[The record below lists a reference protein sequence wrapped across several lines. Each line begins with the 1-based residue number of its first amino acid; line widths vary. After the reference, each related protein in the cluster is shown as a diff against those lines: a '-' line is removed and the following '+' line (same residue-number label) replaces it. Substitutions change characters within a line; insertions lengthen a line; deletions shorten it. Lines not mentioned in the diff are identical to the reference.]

1 MKTKVLYL
9 GALFLIG
16 AAAQAKTTPTVQKSV
31 NIEVKSYSPFA
42 PVAVIEKGIEFLIY
56 PNGTVDFNMPRSSV
70 SIGRRSVKE
79 IRSNKSVVI
88 NKRGIYRPGYVR
100 YDRAGRLIQ
109 VGKVPLFYKQNGKI
123 AKVGNTAIQYHKGR
137 IYRVGNIKMNNKIY
151 KGDHNGHHINM
162 KKKKSKSHIEYGDRK
177 RKRD

>member
-9 GALFLIG
+9 AALFLIG
-16 AAAQAKTTPTVQKSV
+16 AAAQAKTPPTVQKSV
-31 NIEVKSYSPFA
+31 NIEVKSHSPFA
-42 PVAVIEKGIEFLIY
+42 PVAVIENGIEFLIY

-70 SIGRRSVKE
+70 NIGRRSVKE

-109 VGKVPLFYKQNGKI
+109 VGNVPLFYKQNGKI
-123 AKVGNTAIQYHKGR
+123 ARVGNSNIKYKKGR
-137 IYRVGNIKMNNKIY
+137 IVRIGNIKMNNKIY
-151 KGDHNGHHINM
+151 KDHNGHHVNM
-162 KKKKSKSHIEYGDRK
+162 KKKSKSHVEYGDRK